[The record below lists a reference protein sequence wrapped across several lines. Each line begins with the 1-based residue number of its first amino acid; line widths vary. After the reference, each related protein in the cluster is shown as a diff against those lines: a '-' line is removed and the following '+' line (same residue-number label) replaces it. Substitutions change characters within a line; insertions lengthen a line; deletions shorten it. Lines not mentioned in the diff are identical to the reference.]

1 MVTDIKFGTD
11 GWRGIIAD
19 DYTFENVRLVARA
32 VAAHVIKNEHPEKGL
47 VIGYDTRFGSQ
58 RFAEATAEVIAS
70 HGINV
75 TISDDYAP
83 TPAVSFMVKHRGASG
98 GVMITSSHNPW
109 NWNGVKYKA
118 YYGGSAKPSIIK
130 GIETELHAGTNPPLK
145 QAKITRSDFKKP
157 YVEALKKF
165 VDLDKIAK
173 SGFKLGIDCMYGSGR
188 GILAGIFAEKGIKF
202 VEIRAEVNPLFP
214 GINPEPILPHVA
226 ALQEM
231 VVREGCHAGFVT
243 DGDADR
249 IGAVD
254 EKGNFVDSHKVY
266 SVILRWLLE
275 RKKWPG
281 CVVRAFN
288 TTKMLDRIAAKHGRE
303 LVETA
308 IGFKYTCDIMLE
320 REVLIGGEESGGI
333 GITRHLPERDG
344 LLNALLLANVM
355 ADESK
360 TLGQLVADLQRDF
373 GQHHY
378 ARLDMHIAND
388 LKESAIR
395 RASAGMSHLG
405 PYKVLRTEN
414 IDGIKFFLETP
425 TKKEDAEAWLLMRA
439 SGTEPLLRVYS
450 EAASPELV
458 KELLAAAEEFV
469 NQKAVVGQIG

>member
-19 DYTFENVRLVARA
+19 DYTFENVRLVATA
-32 VAAHVIKNEHPEKGL
+32 IAAYVSKSEKPEKGL

-58 RFAEATAEVIAS
+58 RFAEAVAEVIAS
-70 HGINV
+70 HGINM
-75 TISDDYAP
+75 TISDDYVP
-83 TPAVSFMVKHRGASG
+83 TPAVSFAVKHLGATG

-109 NWNGVKYKA
+109 NWNGVKFKA

-130 GIETELHAGTNPPLK
+130 GIETELHAGTKPPLK
-145 QAKITRSDFKKP
+145 QAKITKADFKKP

-173 SGFKLGIDCMYGSGR
+173 SGFKLGIDSMYGSGR
-188 GILAGIFAEKGIKF
+188 GVLAGIFAEKRIKF

-275 RKKWPG
+275 RKQWPG
-281 CVVRAFN
+281 AVVRAFN
-288 TTKMLDRIAAKHGRE
+288 TTKMLDRIAKQHGRE
-303 LVETA
+303 LIETA
-308 IGFKYTCDIMLE
+308 IGFKYTCDVMLE

-344 LLNALLLANVM
+344 ILNALLLANVM
-355 ADESK
+355 AVEGK
-360 TLGQLVADLQRDF
+360 TLGELVAALQRDY

-378 ARLDMHIAND
+378 ARVDMHIAND

-395 RASAGMSHLG
+395 RAPSLTHLG
-405 PYKVLRTEN
+405 KYKILRKEN
-414 IDGIKFFLETP
+414 LDGVKFFLETP
-425 TKKEDAEAWLLMRA
+425 TDKKDAEAWLLMRA

-458 KELLAAAEEFV
+458 RELLTSAEEFV
-469 NQKAVVGQIG
+469 NQKASNA